1 MITKSVFPIHCFLI
15 LCSFKFTILK
25 KEVITIE
32 SKAFLKKTGLVLAGA
47 GTIFCLAVTTNTL
60 VDTYQKSHDY
70 DTHLAAKQ
78 ALDVSK
84 KYYNLVFYKRSCPM
98 CRFGKQDVIK
108 AGEKSSLTT
117 FYVDVESEEGE
128 KLVEKYSIKEAPSVV
143 YVRGDMIEKYLYV
156 TEKAGSYQVNK
167 EVLEKFKDNPEH
179 IRIGE

>member
-1 MITKSVFPIHCFLI
+1 MITKSVFPTHCFLI

-25 KEVITIE
+25 KEVITIG

-60 VDTYQKSHDY
+60 VNTYQKSHDY

-98 CRFGKQDVIK
+98 CRFGKQAVIK
-108 AGEKSSLTT
+108 AGDKSPLTT

-143 YVRGDMIEKYLYV
+143 FVRGDMIEKYLYV
-156 TEKAGSYQVNK
+156 TEKDGGYQVNK
-167 EVLEKFKDNPEH
+167 EVLEKFKDNPEL

>member
-1 MITKSVFPIHCFLI
+1 MYSLLFQVYYLI
-15 LCSFKFTILK
+15 K

-32 SKAFLKKTGLVLAGA
+32 SKVFLKKTGLVLAGA
-47 GTIFCLAVTTNTL
+47 GAIFCLAVTTNTL

-78 ALDVSK
+78 ALDVSNK
-84 KYYNLVFYKRSCPM
+84 HYNLVFYKRSCPM
-98 CRFGKQDVIK
+98 CRFGKKAVIK
-108 AGEKSSLTT
+108 AGEKSPLTT

-143 YVRGDMIEKYLYV
+143 FVRGDMIEKYLYV
-156 TEKAGSYQVNK
+156 TEKDGGYQVNK
-167 EVLEKFKDNPEH
+167 EVLEKFKDNPEL